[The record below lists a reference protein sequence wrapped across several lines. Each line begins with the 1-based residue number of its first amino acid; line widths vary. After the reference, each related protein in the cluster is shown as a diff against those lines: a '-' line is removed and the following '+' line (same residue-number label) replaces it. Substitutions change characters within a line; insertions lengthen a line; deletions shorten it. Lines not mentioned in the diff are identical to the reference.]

1 MQRGGMVDEIDVD
14 IKVSEDKK
22 EMTIKLTSVLG
33 TKLSTESV
41 VMELEY
47 LINQFAKAEDEKNR
61 GARDH

>member
-1 MQRGGMVDEIDVD
+1 MIEEIDAD
-14 IKVSEDKK
+14 IKVNEEKT
-22 EMTIKLTSVLG
+22 EMTIKLTSILG

-61 GARDH
+61 GAAEH